1 MKITRESIVGNL
13 FGAIVVAALLAACSA
28 PVAERKP
35 RQALFIGVD
44 VSGLFHQS
52 GYFDDAMTFLA
63 YYIYGH
69 LNELGGLPP
78 PRELFVGSIGGKD
91 SAEPKAFH
99 PIHDFNGKS
108 VPEIEAQLREW
119 FVPVDSF
126 TDFNPF
132 IQQVARITK
141 ERGLTLA
148 PITVMIISDGVPDT
162 PMPAGQTGPESLY
175 ERIDLKPLEYLSR
188 NLTLRIAYASPKV
201 GEKWRKHIPRQR
213 VRLWAVEGEVMKG
226 WSKQV
231 VPEADPAGQEKLWKW
246 VRDNVDYRVRSISG

>member
-1 MKITRESIVGNL
+1 MKIVCHSILKSWV
-13 FGAIVVAALLAACSA
+13 GAIALTAVLAGCSA

-44 VSGLFHQS
+44 VSGSFQQS
-52 GYFDDAMTFLA
+52 GYYDDAMTFLA
-63 YYIYGH
+63 HYIYGH
-69 LNELGGLPP
+69 LNELGGLTP

-99 PIHDFNGKS
+99 PIHDFTGKS
-108 VPEIEAQLREW
+108 IPEIEEQLRTW
-119 FVPVDSF
+119 FVPMDSF

-132 IQQVARITK
+132 FQQVARIAK
-141 ERGLTLA
+141 ERNLTLS
-148 PITVMIISDGVPDT
+148 PITVMLVSDGVPDT
-162 PMPAGQTGPESLY
+162 PMPASETGSLY
-175 ERIDLKPLEYLSR
+175 EKIDLTPLEYLSR
-188 NLTLRIAYASPKV
+188 NLTIRLAYTSPKV
-201 GEKWRKHIPRQR
+201 GENWRKQIPRQR

-231 VPEADPAGQEKLWKW
+231 APEGVDPAGQERLWKW